1 MLKVGEGVKKTHTH
15 KKNLMDT
22 TSKQL
27 LTFGTIFS
35 KYPFI
40 RCIH

>member
-1 MLKVGEGVKKTHTH
+1 MLKVGEGVKKKHI
-15 KKNLMDT
+15 KNLMDT

-40 RCIH
+40 WCIH